1 MKIIWS
7 SNHESITL
15 IAETR
20 VEVAF
25 GEILVEGLNAHK
37 YASSKTS
44 AKWTIIP
51 DGPVEEKK

>member
-1 MKIIWS
+1 MILKWGKKKETII
-7 SNHESITL
+7 L

-20 VEVAF
+20 GEVAF

-51 DGPVEEKK
+51 DEPVEEKK